1 MSQNSDKNGKK
12 RGMSLKTRET
22 VAAWGFLAPNIIVWA
37 VVYVFAAGM
46 AVWLSFQDWDLLSPP
61 KFVGF
66 SNYVKLFTND
76 QDFKRAAMNT
86 LYYVLGI
93 VPIGTII
100 SLLLAI
106 AMNQELKGMTFFRTA
121 FYMPVVTSTV
131 AISVVWVWMFNPDRG
146 LFNYFL
152 NLVGVQNPPGWI
164 YDTVWSKPAI
174 IIENI
179 WHYVGYYMVL
189 FLGGLQGIPTHLYE
203 AAEVDGANGWDKF
216 WKITLPLLSPTTFL
230 VIILRIIGA
239 FQIFE
244 EVYVMTGGGPWGST
258 ESLVYFIYTKAFR
271 SFKMGYASAAAIV
284 LFAVIFVFTLVQ
296 FKLQKNWVNYE

>member
-1 MSQNSDKNGKK
+1 MSQKN
-12 RGMSLKTRET
+12 RRLKNKGASMRTRET
-22 VAAWGFLAPNIIVWA
+22 LAAWGFLAPNIAVWA
-37 VVYVFAAGM
+37 LVYVFAAGV

-61 KFVGF
+61 KFAGF

-76 QDFKRAAMNT
+76 PDFKRAAVNT
-86 LYYVLGI
+86 LYYVVGI
-93 VPIGTII
+93 VPIGTVI

-106 AMNQELKGMTFFRTA
+106 VMNQELKGITFFRTA

-164 YDTVWSKPAI
+164 YDTVWSKPAV
-174 IIENI
+174 IIENT

-189 FLGGLQGIPTHLYE
+189 FLGGLQGIPAHLYE
-203 AAEVDGANGWDKF
+203 AAEVDGASGWEKF

-230 VIILRIIGA
+230 VVILRIIGA

-244 EVYVMTGGGPWGST
+244 EVYVMTEGGPWGST
-258 ESLVYFIYTKAFR
+258 ESLVYFIYTKGFR
-271 SFKMGYASAAAIV
+271 SFKMGYASAAAII
-284 LFAVIFVFTLVQ
+284 LFAVIFVFTLIQ

>member
-1 MSQNSDKNGKK
+1 M
-12 RGMSLKTRET
+12 RTRET
-22 VAAWGFLAPNIIVWA
+22 LAAWGFLAPNIAVWA
-37 VVYVFAAGM
+37 LVYVFAAGV

-61 KFVGF
+61 KFAGF

-76 QDFKRAAMNT
+76 PDFKRAAVNT
-86 LYYVLGI
+86 LYYVVGI
-93 VPIGTII
+93 VPIGTVI

-106 AMNQELKGMTFFRTA
+106 VMNQELKGITFFRTA

-164 YDTVWSKPAI
+164 YDTVWSKPAV
-174 IIENI
+174 IIENT

-189 FLGGLQGIPTHLYE
+189 FLGGLQGIPAHLYE
-203 AAEVDGANGWDKF
+203 AAEVDGASGWEKF

-230 VIILRIIGA
+230 VVILRIIGA

-244 EVYVMTGGGPWGST
+244 EVYVMTEGGPWGST
-258 ESLVYFIYTKAFR
+258 ESLVYFIYTKGFR
-271 SFKMGYASAAAIV
+271 SFKMGYASAAAII
-284 LFAVIFVFTLVQ
+284 LFAVIFVFTLIQ